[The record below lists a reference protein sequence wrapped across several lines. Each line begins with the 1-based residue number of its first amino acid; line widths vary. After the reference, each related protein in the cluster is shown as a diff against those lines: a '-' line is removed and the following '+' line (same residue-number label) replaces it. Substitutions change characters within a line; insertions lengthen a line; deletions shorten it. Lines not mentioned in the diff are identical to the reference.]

1 MFTYSVSREFPNRDI
16 REFLSRYSLA
26 KSKRERRGIHKTES
40 LGAALES
47 RGFKRAI
54 ENLFAKQK

>member
-26 KSKRERRGIHKTES
+26 KSKRERRGILKTKS

-47 RGFKRAI
+47 RVLERTIK
-54 ENLFAKQK
+54 NLFAKQK